1 MNNALLTQIYGEISA
16 LHMLPLLRPRQTG
29 LAGWTAAYKE
39 NGLGFA
45 NSRQQAADLRKLVSC
60 GMLTASGST
69 QGRGFRLTFK
79 GALLGSAYSGIFVK
93 DCQRAARELQRA
105 QAKTTDTLP
114 GTDWDWKIVMGFKLI
129 REAGENWKKV
139 GSDPHGYMFAMSKC
153 ITRLMPLLACGFAEL
168 LPSYSGTAFALHL
181 HTMPDAKMWQVAG
194 APSNDLQVGEGWK
207 MHCAG
212 FDSGIARFTREPP
225 AAFSGVVPCMIPAT
239 RHRS

>member
-1 MNNALLTQIYGEISA
+1 MNTELLARIYGEVSA
-16 LHMLPLLRPRQTG
+16 LHMLPLLHPRQLSWG
-29 LAGWTAAYKE
+29 GWMAAYRE

-45 NSRQQAADLRKLVSC
+45 DSRKQAEELRKLVAA
-60 GMLTASGST
+60 GLLTANGST
-69 QGRGFRLTFK
+69 QSRGFRLTFR
-79 GALLGSAYSGIFVK
+79 GALTASAWSGIFIQ
-93 DCQRAARELQRA
+93 DCQRAANDLKRA
-105 QAKTTDTLP
+105 VDKTRDSLP
-114 GTDWDWKIVMGFKLI
+114 SADWKIVLGFELI

-139 GSDPHGYMFAMSKC
+139 GSDPQKYTLAMSKC

-181 HTMPDAKMWQVAG
+181 HTMPDAKMWQVDG
-194 APSNDLQVGEGWK
+194 APVNDLQAGEHWK
-207 MHCAG
+207 AHCKG